1 VYVMI
6 TILILGTQFSVQAP
20 NIVFND
26 MASCLKA
33 KTLQNKILDL
43 TKPDAD
49 ARHITNCFKIT
60 PDIQA

>member
-1 VYVMI
+1 MYVMI
-6 TILILGTQFSVQAP
+6 TILMLGNNMPVQAP

-26 MASCLKA
+26 MASCIKA

-49 ARHITNCFKIT
+49 ARHVTNCFKIT

>member
-1 VYVMI
+1 MYVMI
-6 TILILGTQFSVQAP
+6 TILMLGNNMSVQAP

-26 MASCLKA
+26 MASCMKA
-33 KTLQNKILDL
+33 KTVQNKILDL

-49 ARHITNCFKIT
+49 ARHVTNCFKIT

>member
-1 VYVMI
+1 MYVMI
-6 TILILGTQFSVQAP
+6 TILMLGNNMSVQAP

-26 MASCLKA
+26 MASCIKA
-33 KTLQNKILDL
+33 KNLQNKILDL

-49 ARHITNCFKIT
+49 ARHVTNCFKIT

>member
-1 VYVMI
+1 MYVMI
-6 TILILGTQFSVQAP
+6 TILMLGAEVSVQAP

-26 MASCLKA
+26 MSSCLKA
-33 KTLQNKILDL
+33 KRLQNKILDL